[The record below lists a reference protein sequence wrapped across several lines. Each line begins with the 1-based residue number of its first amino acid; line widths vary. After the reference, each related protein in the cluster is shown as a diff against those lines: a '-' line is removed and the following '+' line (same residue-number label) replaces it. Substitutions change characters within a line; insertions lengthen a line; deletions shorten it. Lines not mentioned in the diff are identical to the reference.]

1 MEKMCGVEKFIL
13 NGNEIEEKEIKL
25 QDNGRVY
32 DIEIIM

>member
-1 MEKMCGVEKFIL
+1 MYGVEKFIL

>member
-1 MEKMCGVEKFIL
+1 MCGVEKFIL

-25 QDNGRVY
+25 QDNGRIY